1 MLAARS
7 DLSKVMQEITRSTRT
22 QRSINSLSRE
32 EKKTKMRKRIE
43 MVAKSGAGDI
53 ARICRYHHY
62 SDGLRDE
69 REIETPAIVHN
80 GPYLKSAFDFRVDL
94 RKYTR

>member
-1 MLAARS
+1 
-7 DLSKVMQEITRSTRT
+7 
-22 QRSINSLSRE
+22 
-32 EKKTKMRKRIE
+32 MRKRIE

-62 SDGLRDE
+62 SDGLRGE
-69 REIETPAIVHN
+69 REIETPAIVHH